1 MTIMTTGQRIAA
13 KRKEQGLSQEN
24 LGEQLGVS
32 RQAIYKWESDASLPD
47 IDKLIALSR
56 LFGVS
61 VGWLL
66 GVEEAPEKPEETLT
80 DRQAELIEDI
90 FRKYQ
95 QPQEREPVSPPPPRR
110 MSRKQKYLLA
120 GGCAAAVVL
129 VCSLGAALNSRLSAL
144 DAQYRDL
151 SYSVSHIYDNVGT
164 RISTLTDSISAM
176 LEKQNSLLD
185 DFSTEVTSADV
196 PAGTVT
202 FSLTAV
208 PKSYTSQTSAVFR
221 YTSEGQD
228 AIEVEGVR
236 ADGGRF
242 TAELTGPLVD
252 AVTLSVTLID
262 GDERQVQ
269 TLGYYSSLYS
279 DSLPDVELWG
289 DEDMAQFTGGD
300 LFTVPEGSNARV
312 YVHQQNFTEGG
323 PLPTAQIRELKA
335 GLFLNQKLV
344 TWLDPADP
352 EDRMTTNLYEFF
364 IPPLALTLEEGDIL
378 TLAAV
383 VTDEYDRTC
392 VWPSGFSSQY
402 KDGQMVI
409 LDGEYSATVTAANI
423 LGPATGFQF

>member
-1 MTIMTTGQRIAA
+1 MTTMTTGQRIAA

-47 IDKLIALSR
+47 IDKLITLSR

-164 RISTLTDSISAM
+164 RMSTLTDSISAM

-252 AVTLSVTLID
+252 AVTLSVTLNRR
-262 GDERQVQ
+262 GR
-269 TLGYYSSLYS
+269 T
-279 DSLPDVELWG
+279 
-289 DEDMAQFTGGD
+289 TG
-300 LFTVPEGSNARV
+300 
-312 YVHQQNFTEGG
+312 
-323 PLPTAQIRELKA
+323 
-335 GLFLNQKLV
+335 
-344 TWLDPADP
+344 ADP
-352 EDRMTTNLYEFF
+352 GVLQL
-364 IPPLALTLEEGDIL
+364 PL
-378 TLAAV
+378 
-383 VTDEYDRTC
+383 
-392 VWPSGFSSQY
+392 Q
-402 KDGQMVI
+402 
-409 LDGEYSATVTAANI
+409 
-423 LGPATGFQF
+423 